1 MTKPTRPKKKH
12 LILGSSG
19 IWLAAYI
26 AFIYLM
32 QGWRLWGPTPQ
43 LRILPDLILLGF
55 AWIFFLTA
63 ATVTMVHFFTEPES
77 EIKKEQSWEE
87 ISETQERAGEHYLLP
102 QELAVASTQE
112 TAVNYTGSAEELTTQ
127 LQQNTIHDIA
137 N

>member
-1 MTKPTRPKKKH
+1 
-12 LILGSSG
+12 
-19 IWLAAYI
+19 
-26 AFIYLM
+26 
-32 QGWRLWGPTPQ
+32 
-43 LRILPDLILLGF
+43 
-55 AWIFFLTA
+55 
-63 ATVTMVHFFTEPES
+63 MVHFFTEPES